1 MAEQREPA
9 PSQRVRGGDRK
20 AAVRGAGKRE
30 KLAGWKKP
38 RQKLRR
44 ASMNRASTTALAKA
58 GRAKAKL
65 NLERQLA
72 STGIEN

>member
-30 KLAGWKKP
+30 KLAG
-38 RQKLRR
+38 
-44 ASMNRASTTALAKA
+44 
-58 GRAKAKL
+58 
-65 NLERQLA
+65 
-72 STGIEN
+72 